1 MSQNDII
8 IRTHYKSPH
17 RLHIDSDIPTP
28 SSEPINKFARQ
39 LITLLDTSDL
49 SSMLSYCVTQEFTAN
64 CRKISQNC
72 YSTALFTINLAT
84 SPIHAENILITLH
97 YKKDIISLLL
107 ETTPIKANHLRS
119 ILDYIEQEQ
128 LTAEDRNHCMKLSK
142 KIHREKTIHPTVNL
156 NGSACFLQSPSD
168 AIFCRHLSLQ
178 YALDSLR
185 NGKGKVNLI
194 KHYSSVESIQQ
205 HIPLVRDAEF
215 RALLRHPPAG
225 SRVIASKDFGFALD
239 IFFCRMMA
247 NNVSHMSAILYI
259 DNHTLSVRL
268 RIKQSVYGQ
277 LNYVVSVYDPNDTN
291 VAVRAPTGQHGA
303 FSRLISSSVQL
314 PMLRPGLIGMFAT
327 VQLLFFLY
335 YLREFQLLFSG
346 YHDTNAIC
354 PYTSI
359 GNVVNNGHRPDSIA
373 YYTIQTV
380 AHTP

>member
-1 MSQNDII
+1 
-8 IRTHYKSPH
+8 
-17 RLHIDSDIPTP
+17 
-28 SSEPINKFARQ
+28 
-39 LITLLDTSDL
+39 
-49 SSMLSYCVTQEFTAN
+49 
-64 CRKISQNC
+64 
-72 YSTALFTINLAT
+72 
-84 SPIHAENILITLH
+84 
-97 YKKDIISLLL
+97 
-107 ETTPIKANHLRS
+107 
-119 ILDYIEQEQ
+119 
-128 LTAEDRNHCMKLSK
+128 MKLSK

-277 LNYVVSVYDPNDTN
+277 LIMLCLFTTRTIPTLPSE
-291 VAVRAPTGQHGA
+291 APTGQHGA

-335 YLREFQLLFSG
+335 YLREFQLLF
-346 YHDTNAIC
+346 
-354 PYTSI
+354 
-359 GNVVNNGHRPDSIA
+359 
-373 YYTIQTV
+373 
-380 AHTP
+380 